1 MPTLRLSPSVLV
13 IGLALAA
20 GGCKSTPAE
29 PVAPAAPPLPAA
41 SRSYTIDSSHVTLQG
56 AITGIDKASRT
67 VTIRGSEGAE
77 VELVASDEV
86 RNFDQLQVGDSV
98 ALDYDEA
105 VALQLQ
111 PAGSAQVGVTSEQ
124 GGTVA
129 AAGTKPGGSM
139 SDTISIVTE
148 VVAVD
153 PIANT
158 IALKGPRGNTQK
170 IAVEREDLRAKL
182 PNVKKG
188 DLLKISY
195 TEAVAVSIRPVTP

>member
-20 GGCKSTPAE
+20 GGCNSTPAE
-29 PVAPAAPPLPAA
+29 TVAPAVPPPPAA
-41 SRSYTIDSSHVTLQG
+41 RPYTIDSSHVTLQG

-124 GGTVA
+124 GGTLA

-195 TEAVAVSIRPVTP
+195 TEAVAVSIRPLTP

>member
-20 GGCKSTPAE
+20 GGCNSTPAE
-29 PVAPAAPPLPAA
+29 PVAPAVPPPPAA

-129 AAGTKPGGSM
+129 AAGAKPGGSM